1 MIIATIELGVYRR
14 HILNKQY
21 RKRKSTVKNTIIQT
35 NKKYLPGLLNIAV
48 PIMLSNLISQL
59 QMLIDRIFLGHV
71 NSMYMSALGNV
82 TSPMWTTMSF
92 CFSIVTG
99 ASILISQSVGA
110 GDTEHIE
117 EYSGAMVKYNNIIPI
132 LLFFFWTFC
141 AEFVFRLMGVSDGL
155 MPMCLD
161 YSRYYAPVFLIT
173 GLGGAFSVIL
183 QTSNYT
189 KPLVV
194 YGIIRSGVNIFLDW
208 VMIFGRFGLPAMGIK
223 GAAIATTIAEYSGL
237 IFAVIF
243 VVSSKKLNTKPSMKW
258 VVKAHIKPYLLS
270 AKLGVN
276 TALEDFAWN
285 LGNLLL
291 IRILN
296 AINEMAAGIY
306 SIIFSVEVLAV
317 VIIGAIGN
325 GTMTLTGEAKGNND
339 LGKYKGVCVCA
350 YGLCIVVG
358 IITLGVCLAFP
369 QQIISLFTN
378 DKSIIASC
386 GIYLIFISINLFA
399 KSANIVVGNAIRG
412 SGNTIWMLITQL
424 FGTVWVVSV
433 ALLFVF
439 VLKLGIAGVFLAVI
453 VDEIVRAFI
462 NLGKYL
468 RIVKNWKSTDWD
480 KRTELAKQ

>member
-1 MIIATIELGVYRR
+1 M
-14 HILNKQY
+14 
-21 RKRKSTVKNTIIQT
+21 KNTIIQT

-110 GDTEHIE
+110 GDNEHIE

-189 KPLVV
+189 KPLVI
-194 YGIIRSGVNIFLDW
+194 YGILRSGVNIFLDW
-208 VMIFGRFGLPAMGIK
+208 VMIFGRFGLLAMGIK

-453 VDEIVRAFI
+453 VDEIVRSFI

-468 RIVKNWKSTDWD
+468 RIVKNWESTDWG
-480 KRTELAKQ
+480 KESLI

>member
-1 MIIATIELGVYRR
+1 MVLNTIKY
-14 HILNKQY
+14 NFN

-194 YGIIRSGVNIFLDW
+194 YGILRSGVNIFLDW
-208 VMIFGRFGLPAMGIK
+208 VMIFGRFGLPDMGIK

-325 GTMTLTGEAKGNND
+325 GTMTLTGEAKGNNN
-339 LGKYKGVCVCA
+339 LSKYKGVCVCA

-468 RIVKNWKSTDWD
+468 RIVKNWGST
-480 KRTELAKQ
+480 ESLI

>member
-1 MIIATIELGVYRR
+1 LEFIEI
-14 HILNKQY
+14 HIHKKQY
-21 RKRKSTVKNTIIQT
+21 RKRKSIVKNTIIQT

-110 GDTEHIE
+110 GDNEHIE

-189 KPLVV
+189 KPLVI
-194 YGIIRSGVNIFLDW
+194 YGILRSGVNIFLDW

-258 VVKAHIKPYLLS
+258 VLKAHIKPYLLS

-453 VDEIVRAFI
+453 VDEIVRSFI

-468 RIVKNWKSTDWD
+468 RIVKNWESTDWG
-480 KRTELAKQ
+480 KESLI

>member
-1 MIIATIELGVYRR
+1 M
-14 HILNKQY
+14 
-21 RKRKSTVKNTIIQT
+21 KNTLIKT

-155 MPMCLD
+155 MQMCLD

-194 YGIIRSGVNIFLDW
+194 YGILRSGVNILLDW
-208 VMIFGRFGLPAMGIK
+208 VMIFGRFGFPAMGIK

-424 FGTVWVVSV
+424 FGTLWVVSV

-453 VDEIVRAFI
+453 VDEIVRSFI

-480 KRTELAKQ
+480 KKTEFAKQ

>member
-1 MIIATIELGVYRR
+1 MITVTFELGVYRR
-14 HILNKQY
+14 HILKKQY

-110 GDTEHIE
+110 GDNEHIE

-194 YGIIRSGVNIFLDW
+194 YGLLRSGVNIFLDW
-208 VMIFGRFGLPAMGIK
+208 VMIFGRFGFPAMGIK

-453 VDEIVRAFI
+453 VDEIVRSFI

-468 RIVKNWKSTDWD
+468 RIVKNWEST
-480 KRTELAKQ
+480 

>member
-1 MIIATIELGVYRR
+1 LEFIEI
-14 HILNKQY
+14 HIHKKQY
-21 RKRKSTVKNTIIQT
+21 RKRKSIVKNTIIQT

-110 GDTEHIE
+110 GDNEHIE

-189 KPLVV
+189 KPLVI
-194 YGIIRSGVNIFLDW
+194 YGILRSGVNIFLDW

-258 VVKAHIKPYLLS
+258 VLKAHIKPYLLS

-358 IITLGVCLAFP
+358 IITLGVCFAFP

-468 RIVKNWKSTDWD
+468 RIVKNWESTDWG
-480 KRTELAKQ
+480 KESLI

>member
-1 MIIATIELGVYRR
+1 M
-14 HILNKQY
+14 
-21 RKRKSTVKNTIIQT
+21 KNTLIKT

-194 YGIIRSGVNIFLDW
+194 YGILRSGVNILLDW
-208 VMIFGRFGLPAMGIK
+208 VMIFGRFGFPAMGIK
-223 GAAIATTIAEYSGL
+223 GAAIATTIAEYSGV

-378 DKSIIASC
+378 DNSIIASC

-424 FGTVWVVSV
+424 FGTLWVVSV

-480 KRTELAKQ
+480 KKTELAKQ

>member
-1 MIIATIELGVYRR
+1 MVLNTIKY
-14 HILNKQY
+14 NFN

-194 YGIIRSGVNIFLDW
+194 YGILRSGVNIFLDW
-208 VMIFGRFGLPAMGIK
+208 VMIFGRFGLPDMGIK

-296 AINEMAAGIY
+296 AINEMAAGVY

-468 RIVKNWKSTDWD
+468 RIVKNWGST
-480 KRTELAKQ
+480 ESLI

>member
-14 HILNKQY
+14 HILKKQY

-110 GDTEHIE
+110 GDTKHIE

-189 KPLVV
+189 KPLVI

-296 AINEMAAGIY
+296 
-306 SIIFSVEVLAV
+306 
-317 VIIGAIGN
+317 GAIGN

-339 LGKYKGVCVCA
+339 LRKYKGVCVCA

-358 IITLGVCLAFP
+358 IITLGVCFAFP

-453 VDEIVRAFI
+453 VDEIVRSFI

-468 RIVKNWKSTDWD
+468 RIVKNWESTDWD
-480 KRTELAKQ
+480 KKTEFAKQ

>member
-1 MIIATIELGVYRR
+1 M
-14 HILNKQY
+14 
-21 RKRKSTVKNTIIQT
+21 KNTLIKT

-99 ASILISQSVGA
+99 ASILISQGVGA

-194 YGIIRSGVNIFLDW
+194 YGILRSGVNILLDW
-208 VMIFGRFGLPAMGIK
+208 VMIFGRFGFPAMGIK

-258 VVKAHIKPYLLS
+258 VVK
-270 AKLGVN
+270 GVN

-424 FGTVWVVSV
+424 FGTLWVVSV

-453 VDEIVRAFI
+453 VDEIVRSFI

-468 RIVKNWKSTDWD
+468 RIVKNWESTD
-480 KRTELAKQ
+480 

>member
-1 MIIATIELGVYRR
+1 M
-14 HILNKQY
+14 
-21 RKRKSTVKNTIIQT
+21 KNTLIKT

-99 ASILISQSVGA
+99 ASILISQGVGA

-173 GLGGAFSVIL
+173 GLGGTFSVIL

-189 KPLVV
+189 KPLVI

-208 VMIFGRFGLPAMGIK
+208 IMIFGRFGLPAMGIK

-306 SIIFSVEVLAV
+306 SIIFSVEVLVV

-424 FGTVWVVSV
+424 FGTLWVVSV

-468 RIVKNWKSTDWD
+468 RIVKNWGSTDWD
-480 KRTELAKQ
+480 KKTELAKQ

>member
-1 MIIATIELGVYRR
+1 M
-14 HILNKQY
+14 
-21 RKRKSTVKNTIIQT
+21 KNTIIQT

-110 GDTEHIE
+110 GDNEHIE

-189 KPLVV
+189 KPLVI
-194 YGIIRSGVNIFLDW
+194 YGILRSGVNIFLDW

-258 VVKAHIKPYLLS
+258 VLKAHIKPYLLS

-358 IITLGVCLAFP
+358 IITLGVCLSFP

-386 GIYLIFISINLFA
+386 GIYRIFISINLFA

-453 VDEIVRAFI
+453 VDEIVRSFI

-468 RIVKNWKSTDWD
+468 RIVKNWESTDWG
-480 KRTELAKQ
+480 KESLI

>member
-1 MIIATIELGVYRR
+1 MIIATIEFGVYRR
-14 HILNKQY
+14 HILKKQY

-194 YGIIRSGVNIFLDW
+194 YGILRSGVNIFLDW

-453 VDEIVRAFI
+453 VDEIVRSFI

-468 RIVKNWKSTDWD
+468 RIVKNWEST
-480 KRTELAKQ
+480 ESLI

>member
-14 HILNKQY
+14 HILKKQY

-99 ASILISQSVGA
+99 ASILISQGVGA

-173 GLGGAFSVIL
+173 GLGGTFSVIL

-189 KPLVV
+189 KPLVI

-208 VMIFGRFGLPAMGIK
+208 IMIFGRFGLPAMGIK

-424 FGTVWVVSV
+424 FGTLWVVSV

-468 RIVKNWKSTDWD
+468 RIVKNWGSTDWD
-480 KRTELAKQ
+480 KKTELAKQ

>member
-14 HILNKQY
+14 HILKKQY

-110 GDTEHIE
+110 GDTKHIE

-189 KPLVV
+189 KPLVI

-208 VMIFGRFGLPAMGIK
+208 IMIFGRFGLPAMGIK

-317 VIIGAIGN
+317 VIIGG
-325 GTMTLTGEAKGNND
+325 
-339 LGKYKGVCVCA
+339 
-350 YGLCIVVG
+350 
-358 IITLGVCLAFP
+358 
-369 QQIISLFTN
+369 
-378 DKSIIASC
+378 
-386 GIYLIFISINLFA
+386 
-399 KSANIVVGNAIRG
+399 
-412 SGNTIWMLITQL
+412 
-424 FGTVWVVSV
+424 
-433 ALLFVF
+433 
-439 VLKLGIAGVFLAVI
+439 
-453 VDEIVRAFI
+453 
-462 NLGKYL
+462 
-468 RIVKNWKSTDWD
+468 
-480 KRTELAKQ
+480 

>member
-1 MIIATIELGVYRR
+1 M
-14 HILNKQY
+14 
-21 RKRKSTVKNTIIQT
+21 KNTIIQT

-110 GDTEHIE
+110 GDNEHIE

-189 KPLVV
+189 KPLVI
-194 YGIIRSGVNIFLDW
+194 YGILRSGVNIFLDW

-258 VVKAHIKPYLLS
+258 VLKAHIKPYLLS

-424 FGTVWVVSV
+424 FGTLWVVSV

-468 RIVKNWKSTDWD
+468 RIVKNWGSTDWD
-480 KRTELAKQ
+480 KKTELAKQ

>member
-1 MIIATIELGVYRR
+1 MEFIEI
-14 HILNKQY
+14 HILKKQY
-21 RKRKSTVKNTIIQT
+21 RKRKSIVKNTIIQT

-194 YGIIRSGVNIFLDW
+194 YGILRSGVNIFLDW

-350 YGLCIVVG
+350 YGLCFHSRSYHFSPTTRV
-358 IITLGVCLAFP
+358 
-369 QQIISLFTN
+369 
-378 DKSIIASC
+378 
-386 GIYLIFISINLFA
+386 
-399 KSANIVVGNAIRG
+399 
-412 SGNTIWMLITQL
+412 
-424 FGTVWVVSV
+424 
-433 ALLFVF
+433 
-439 VLKLGIAGVFLAVI
+439 
-453 VDEIVRAFI
+453 
-462 NLGKYL
+462 
-468 RIVKNWKSTDWD
+468 
-480 KRTELAKQ
+480 

>member
-14 HILNKQY
+14 YILKKQY

-194 YGIIRSGVNIFLDW
+194 YGILRSGVNIFLDW
-208 VMIFGRFGLPAMGIK
+208 VMIFGRFGLPDMGIK

-243 VVSSKKLNTKPSMKW
+243 VVSSKKLNTKPSIEW

-339 LGKYKGVCVCA
+339 LSKYKGVCVCA

-453 VDEIVRAFI
+453 VDEIVRSFI

-468 RIVKNWKSTDWD
+468 RIVKNWESTD
-480 KRTELAKQ
+480 

>member
-1 MIIATIELGVYRR
+1 MEFIEI
-14 HILNKQY
+14 HILKKQY
-21 RKRKSTVKNTIIQT
+21 RKRKSIVKNTIIQT

-194 YGIIRSGVNIFLDW
+194 YGILRSGVNIFLDW
-208 VMIFGRFGLPAMGIK
+208 VMIFGKFGLPAMGIK

-424 FGTVWVVSV
+424 FGTLWVVSV

-468 RIVKNWKSTDWD
+468 RIVKNWESTDWD
-480 KRTELAKQ
+480 KKTELAKQ

>member
-1 MIIATIELGVYRR
+1 MITVTFELGVYRR
-14 HILNKQY
+14 HILKKQY

-110 GDTEHIE
+110 GDNEHIE

-194 YGIIRSGVNIFLDW
+194 YGLLRSGVNIFLDW
-208 VMIFGRFGLPAMGIK
+208 VMIFGRFGFPAMGIK

-453 VDEIVRAFI
+453 VDEIVRSFI

-468 RIVKNWKSTDWD
+468 RIVKNWGST
-480 KRTELAKQ
+480 ESLI

>member
-1 MIIATIELGVYRR
+1 MITVTFELGVYRR
-14 HILNKQY
+14 HILKKQY

-110 GDTEHIE
+110 GDNEHIE

-194 YGIIRSGVNIFLDW
+194 YGILRSGVNIFLDW

-453 VDEIVRAFI
+453 VDEIVRSFI

-468 RIVKNWKSTDWD
+468 RIVKNWEST
-480 KRTELAKQ
+480 

>member
-1 MIIATIELGVYRR
+1 MITVTFELGVYRR
-14 HILNKQY
+14 HILKKQY

-194 YGIIRSGVNIFLDW
+194 YGILRSGVNIFLDW

-243 VVSSKKLNTKPSMKW
+243 VVSSKKLNTKPSMEW

-306 SIIFSVEVLAV
+306 SIIYSVLRF
-317 VIIGAIGN
+317 
-325 GTMTLTGEAKGNND
+325 LR
-339 LGKYKGVCVCA
+339 LS
-350 YGLCIVVG
+350 
-358 IITLGVCLAFP
+358 
-369 QQIISLFTN
+369 SLE
-378 DKSIIASC
+378 
-386 GIYLIFISINLFA
+386 
-399 KSANIVVGNAIRG
+399 R
-412 SGNTIWMLITQL
+412 
-424 FGTVWVVSV
+424 
-433 ALLFVF
+433 
-439 VLKLGIAGVFLAVI
+439 
-453 VDEIVRAFI
+453 
-462 NLGKYL
+462 
-468 RIVKNWKSTDWD
+468 
-480 KRTELAKQ
+480 

>member
-1 MIIATIELGVYRR
+1 
-14 HILNKQY
+14 
-21 RKRKSTVKNTIIQT
+21 
-35 NKKYLPGLLNIAV
+35 
-48 PIMLSNLISQL
+48 
-59 QMLIDRIFLGHV
+59 
-71 NSMYMSALGNV
+71 
-82 TSPMWTTMSF
+82 
-92 CFSIVTG
+92 
-99 ASILISQSVGA
+99 
-110 GDTEHIE
+110 
-117 EYSGAMVKYNNIIPI
+117 
-132 LLFFFWTFC
+132 
-141 AEFVFRLMGVSDGL
+141 
-155 MPMCLD
+155 
-161 YSRYYAPVFLIT
+161 
-173 GLGGAFSVIL
+173 
-183 QTSNYT
+183 
-189 KPLVV
+189 
-194 YGIIRSGVNIFLDW
+194 
-208 VMIFGRFGLPAMGIK
+208 MIFGRFGLPAMGIK

-424 FGTVWVVSV
+424 FGTLWVVSV

-453 VDEIVRAFI
+453 VDEIVRSFI

-468 RIVKNWKSTDWD
+468 RIVKNWESTD
-480 KRTELAKQ
+480 

>member
-1 MIIATIELGVYRR
+1 MVLNTIKY
-14 HILNKQY
+14 NFN

-194 YGIIRSGVNIFLDW
+194 YGILRSGVNIFLDW
-208 VMIFGRFGLPAMGIK
+208 VMIFGRFGLPDMGIK

-276 TALEDFAWN
+276 TALEDFSWN

-325 GTMTLTGEAKGNND
+325 GTMTLTGEAKGNNN
-339 LGKYKGVCVCA
+339 LSKYKGVCVCA

-468 RIVKNWKSTDWD
+468 RIVKNWGST
-480 KRTELAKQ
+480 ESLI

>member
-1 MIIATIELGVYRR
+1 MEFIEI
-14 HILNKQY
+14 HILKEQY

-155 MPMCLD
+155 IPMCLD

-194 YGIIRSGVNIFLDW
+194 YGILRSGVNIFLDW

-339 LGKYKGVCVCA
+339 LSKYRGVCVCA
-350 YGLCIVVG
+350 YGLCIIVG
-358 IITLGVCLAFP
+358 IITLGVCLVFP

-453 VDEIVRAFI
+453 VDEIVRSFI

-468 RIVKNWKSTDWD
+468 RIVKNWKST
-480 KRTELAKQ
+480 ESLI